1 MKKLQKLFLSAGGAG
16 FLPVA
21 PGTWG
26 SIVGSILLVL
36 TSLYYDIEFSS
47 SPIFIAVIVVV
58 FFLGVHASRVVE
70 SEWGEDPPQTVI
82 DEVIG
87 VWITMVFIPYTW
99 YYTLIG
105 LVLFR
110 VFDIWKP
117 LLIRKMEYAGSG
129 WGVMLD
135 DVLAGVYANVVLN
148 VIVIG
153 FNVYGVSVI

>member
-1 MKKLQKLFLSAGGAG
+1 MKKLQKIFLTAGGAG
-16 FLPVA
+16 LLPIA

-36 TSLYYDIEFSS
+36 TSLYVDIHFSS
-47 SPIFIAVIVVV
+47 SPIFIAIIVGV
-58 FFLGVHASRVVE
+58 FFLGVYASRAVE
-70 SEWGEDPPQTVI
+70 AEWGEDPSRTVI

-87 VWITMVFIPYTW
+87 VWVTMVFIPYTW

-148 VIVIG
+148 IIVIC
-153 FNVYGVSVI
+153 FKLYS